1 MHAEIATAEGRVG
14 QPNEDW
20 VGATPTAVV
29 VLDGLTAPRDLDSG
43 CNHGVPWYVQRLGSA
58 LVARL
63 ADCTVDLKSCLAS
76 AIEEV
81 AALHRSTCDLTSPGT
96 PQSTVAVVRVRD
108 SELEW
113 LVLADSVIILDLGR
127 ELQVISDDRVEG
139 AAQAQRDEALRS
151 HVGSAEHD
159 QNVSRLVQTQRSLRN
174 QPGGYWVAAA
184 EPAAASES
192 LTGTA
197 HLAEVRRAAVLS
209 DGAAR
214 LVEFGLA
221 GWEQILATLS
231 ENGPQT
237 LIEEVR
243 RVEATDL
250 RGERWPRYKASDD
263 ATAAYVRFG
272 DSCRELF
279 DSCDSVEGV

>member
-1 MHAEIATAEGRVG
+1 MHAEIATAAGRAG

-20 VGATPTAVV
+20 VGATPTAIV

-43 CNHGVPWYVQRLGSA
+43 CNHGVPWYVGRLGSA
-58 LVARL
+58 LLARL
-63 ADCTVDLKSCLAS
+63 ADCAVGLKSCLAL

-81 AALHRSTCDLTSPGT
+81 SALHNRTCNLTSPGT
-96 PQSTVAVVRVRD
+96 PQSTVAVVRIRG

-113 LVLADSVIILDLGR
+113 LVLADSVIVLDVDR
-127 ELQVISDDRVEG
+127 ELRVITDDRVEG

-151 HVGSAEHD
+151 HVGSTEHE
-159 QNVSRLVQTQRSLRN
+159 QGVSRLVQTQRSLRN

-184 EPAAASES
+184 DPAAASES
-192 LTGTA
+192 LTGIA
-197 HLAEVRRAAVLS
+197 HLSTIRRVAVLS

-221 GWEQILATLS
+221 GWEQVLASLA
-231 ENGPQT
+231 EHGPQA

-263 ATAAYVRFG
+263 ATAVHVRF
-272 DSCRELF
+272 
-279 DSCDSVEGV
+279 

>member
-1 MHAEIATAEGRVG
+1 MHAEMATAAGRVG

-43 CNHGVPWYVQRLGSA
+43 CNHGVPWYVTSLGSA
-58 LVARL
+58 LLARL
-63 ADCTVDLKSCLAS
+63 MDCTVSLESCLAS

-81 AALHRSTCDLTSPGT
+81 AALHDSTCDLASPGT
-96 PQSTVAVVRVRD
+96 PQSTVAVVRARD

-113 LVLADSVIILDLGR
+113 LVLADSVIILDLGGEVR
-127 ELQVISDDRVEG
+127 VISDDRVEK
-139 AAQAQRDEALRS
+139 AAQAERAEALRS
-151 HVGSAEHD
+151 HVGSTEHEQD
-159 QNVSRLVQTQRSLRN
+159 VSRLVQTQRSLRN
-174 QPGGYWVAAA
+174 KPGGYWVAAA
-184 EPAAASES
+184 DPAAASES
-192 LTGTA
+192 LTGAA
-197 HLAEVRRAAVLS
+197 HLSKVRRAAVLS

-221 GWEQILATLS
+221 GWEQTLTTLA

-263 ATAAYVRFG
+263 ATAIYVRFG
-272 DSCRELF
+272 NNRPPPGTS
-279 DSCDSVEGV
+279 

>member
-1 MHAEIATAEGRVG
+1 MHAEMATAAGSVS

-29 VLDGLTAPRDLDSG
+29 LLDGLTAPRDLDSG
-43 CNHGVPWYVQRLGSA
+43 CKHDVPWYVGRLGSA
-58 LVARL
+58 LLTRT
-63 ADCTVDLKSCLAS
+63 ADSTAGLKSCLAS
-76 AIEEV
+76 AITDV
-81 AALHRSTCDLTSPGT
+81 ATLHANTCDLKNPGT

-113 LVLADSVIILDLGR
+113 LVLADSVIILDLDGD
-127 ELQVISDDRVEG
+127 LQVISDDRVEG
-139 AAQAQRDEALRS
+139 AAQAQRDEALRA
-151 HVGSAEHD
+151 HVGTTEHD

-184 EPAAASES
+184 DPAAASES
-192 LTGTA
+192 LTGA
-197 HLAEVRRAAVLS
+197 APLSKVRRVAVLS

-221 GWEQILATLS
+221 GWEQILSTLAKG
-231 ENGPQT
+231 GPQT

-243 RVEATDL
+243 QVEATDPH
-250 RGERWPRYKASDD
+250 GDRWPRYKASDD
-263 ATAAYVRFG
+263 ATAVHVRF
-272 DSCRELF
+272 
-279 DSCDSVEGV
+279 